1 MRATLWRWWRPR
13 AWPPQTKKKARI
25 TAWEDESRRAGQE
38 AAATELTRQYVAFDQ
53 HDAAAEHQCPRC
65 RRRMSRLGVRT
76 RYVVTS
82 VGTLHV
88 PRHVYYCRACQRT
101 SAPLD
106 AALDMQHRQESKPV
120 RQWCA
125 RLGAALPYAEGAAL
139 LGRLTDVALDA
150 ATIEELCVTAGAKLV
165 ALQRTRGHAVP
176 PPDGPLYIGI
186 DGANMRVRDPERPW
200 QEVRVGTIFTTRP
213 GPAGPA
219 LVRKEY
225 VAELGSLDV
234 FGATVWACAER
245 WGVMDAK
252 LVVVLGDGAKENWGL
267 AAMYFPGAI
276 EILDFYHA
284 CQHLKDVRN
293 ACFPVES
300 DDGDIWLA
308 TQCSALKR
316 GWWCRVVA
324 AMAALAARGS
334 ERRKILVR
342 EVAYFRTNQ
351 QRMRYSYFRRLGL
364 SSGSGVV
371 ESGCKHV
378 VTRRMKVSGASWH
391 PQRAQAILCLRCA
404 YLTRT
409 DLLDQ
414 VA

>member
-1 MRATLWRWWRPR
+1 
-13 AWPPQTKKKARI
+13 
-25 TAWEDESRRAGQE
+25 
-38 AAATELTRQYVAFDQ
+38 
-53 HDAAAEHQCPRC
+53 
-65 RRRMSRLGVRT
+65 MSRLGVRT

-88 PRHVYYCRACQRT
+88 PRHVYYCRACQHT
-101 SAPLD
+101 CAPLD
-106 AALDMQHRQESKPV
+106 AALEMHHRQESKLV
-120 RQWCA
+120 RQWCV

-139 LGRLTDVALDA
+139 LGRLTCVALDA
-150 ATIEELCVTAGAKLV
+150 ATIEELCVAAGAKLV

-245 WGVMDAK
+245 WGVMDATR
-252 LVVVLGDGAKENWGL
+252 VVVLGDGAKENWGL

-293 ACFPVES
+293 ACFPLES
-300 DDGDIWLA
+300 DDGDTWLA
-308 TQCSALKR
+308 TQCGALKR
-316 GWWCRVVA
+316 GWWRRVVA

-342 EVAYFRTNQ
+342 EITYFRTNQ

-364 SSGSGVV
+364 YIGSGVV
-371 ESGCKHV
+371 ESGCKQV